1 MNREIHVPL
10 REGVGLKFPCATRPL
25 SENKNLPRSHHQA
38 TEGFSRKFDQLR
50 VIATVGLH
58 SMTAGIAMW
67 AYGRLPWVQDNC
79 RLNPVP

>member
-1 MNREIHVPL
+1 MFADRY
-10 REGVGLKFPCATRPL
+10 TL
-25 SENKNLPRSHHQA
+25 SEKNTNGEATHT
-38 TEGFSRKFDQLR
+38 TEGFSRKLNQLR

-67 AYGRLPWVQDNC
+67 AYGRLPWAQDNC